1 VSKEPTALTWSWKLK
16 DLMRERGRTGRSVER
31 ELGWGTGY
39 ISQILRDG
47 PPALKVD
54 HVLAILKAIG
64 MPAAEFFADLY
75 GLRPPAAARPDRS
88 AMRAA
93 VEEVFAGL
101 GDRDRRELEGV
112 RRFVRRLVREEGPGR
127 QIDRAEIRRVVGE
140 AVREELVKLARGEAR
155 PVPTGEAGG
164 REPRRPA

>member
-1 VSKEPTALTWSWKLK
+1 MAKEPTVVTWSWKLK

-64 MPAAEFFADLY
+64 VPTAEFFADLY
-75 GLRPPAAARPDRS
+75 GLRPPAVGKPDRT
-88 AMRAA
+88 AVRVA

-101 GDRDRRELEGV
+101 GERGGRELEAV

-127 QIDRAEIRRVVGE
+127 QVDRAEIRRVVGE
-140 AVREELVKLARGEAR
+140 AVREELVKLARGGAG
-155 PVPTGEAGG
+155 PLPPAGAGG